1 MPAVIPPPPTVA
13 PATVAQVTVEAAR
26 LPPSP
31 VDRAFAIVTVGEEA
45 IATAPRLDEALVET
59 PGVQLFRRTSSNAS
73 NPTTQGIS
81 VRSIAGSGASRALV
95 TLDGVPQ
102 NDPFGGWVIWSGLP
116 PIGIEQARIVRGAG
130 SGPYGAGALTG
141 VIQLAERTRVA
152 EHGEYDLYAGERGLF
167 GGAAA
172 AALGDVFVTASSE
185 KSNGWIPVRAN
196 RTPFDAPLFFHAS
209 SAAIRWAPDLGGR
222 DLAVRLS
229 GYQEARGA
237 GQVGG
242 DSRALGATL
251 SATLADTS
259 PGIGTGWRLQGWV
272 KHSDLENRTGSRVT
286 GKTTNEQYATPAWGA
301 GFNAALRK
309 DGSAGGWELGVDARA
324 ATGETREHFGTDL
337 TGNRIS
343 GGSQSVAGVY
353 AEGYRQTG
361 PWLFTGGARLDRW
374 ATFDGKRIQTVI
386 SPSEE
391 HPGDRAGWV
400 PTARAGVRR
409 DIGEGFVRG
418 GAYAGFRPPTLNE
431 LYRPFFLAG
440 SATLANADL
449 QPEKLYG
456 AELGGGGSG
465 WEVTGFYNRL
475 DDAITNVTIAP
486 GTAQRQ
492 NAGAVDASGVEAEYD
507 RDVGKQLSFHL
518 AAGYTHARVD
528 GGPNDGLRPAQ
539 TPELTVSGAGTWRPL
554 EPYSLRL
561 QVRYQ
566 GGRFDDDRNTRKL
579 CPFTEV
585 DARADWTLTPRV
597 AVYVAAENLT
607 DAGVQTARAFDGTVS
622 YDQPRTFRL
631 GLILRP

>member
-1 MPAVIPPPPTVA
+1 
-13 PATVAQVTVEAAR
+13 
-26 LPPSP
+26 
-31 VDRAFAIVTVGEEA
+31 
-45 IATAPRLDEALVET
+45 
-59 PGVQLFRRTSSNAS
+59 
-73 NPTTQGIS
+73 
-81 VRSIAGSGASRALV
+81 SIAGSGASRALV

-130 SGPYGAGALTG
+130 AGPYGAGALTG
-141 VIQLAERTRVA
+141 VIQLAERTHVP
-152 EHGEYDLYAGERGLF
+152 EHGEYELYAGERGLL
-167 GGAAA
+167 GAAAA

-185 KSNGWIPVRAN
+185 KSDGWIPVRTG
-196 RTPFDAPLFFHAS
+196 RTAYDAPLFFHAS
-209 SAAIRWAPDLGGR
+209 SAAIRWAPDLGGK

-229 GYQEARGA
+229 GYEEARGA

-242 DSRALGATL
+242 NSRSLGATL

-272 KHSDLENRTGSRVT
+272 KHSDLENRTGSRAT
-286 GKTTNEQYATPAWGA
+286 GLTTNEQYATPAWGA
-301 GFNAALRK
+301 GFNAALRQ
-309 DGSAGGWELGVDARA
+309 DVADGGWEIGADARGA
-324 ATGETREHFGTDL
+324 RGETREHFGANL
-337 TGNRIS
+337 AGNRIS

-353 AEGYRQTG
+353 AEGYRQDG
-361 PWLFTGGARLDRW
+361 PWLVTGGARLDRW

-386 SPSEE
+386 ASSEE
-391 HPGDRAGWV
+391 RPSDRSGWV

-409 DIGEGFVRG
+409 DVGENYVRG
-418 GAYAGFRPPTLNE
+418 AAYAGFRPPTLNE
-431 LYRPFFLAG
+431 LYRPFFLAS

-475 DDAITNVTIAP
+475 EDAITNVTIAP

-492 NAGAVDASGVEAEYD
+492 NAGAVDATGIEAEAD
-507 RDVGKQLSFHL
+507 HRFGDTLRLHA

-539 TPELTVSGAGTWRPL
+539 TPELTLSGAATWRPV
-554 EPYSLRL
+554 ERL
-561 QVRYQ
+561 SARLDVRYE
-566 GGRFDDDRNTRKL
+566 GSRFDDDRNTRKL
-579 CPFTEV
+579 APFTEV
-585 DARADWTLTPRV
+585 GVRCDWTLTREV
-597 AVYVAAENLT
+597 TFYAAAENLT

-622 YDQPRTFRL
+622 YDQPRTLRVGLVFR
-631 GLILRP
+631 P

>member
-1 MPAVIPPPPTVA
+1 MPAVAPPPTVA
-13 PATVAQVTVEAAR
+13 VVTVEAAR

-31 VDRAFAIVTVGEEA
+31 VDRAFSIVTIGEEA
-45 IATAPRLDEALVET
+45 IATAPRLDEALVAT

-102 NDPFGGWVIWSGLP
+102 NDAFGGWVIWSGLP
-116 PIGIEQARIVRGAG
+116 PIDIEQARIVRGAG
-130 SGPYGAGALTG
+130 AGPYGAGALTG
-141 VIQLAERTRVA
+141 VIQLAERTHVP
-152 EHGEYDLYAGERGLF
+152 EHGEYEVYAGERGLL
-167 GGAAA
+167 GAAAA
-172 AALGDVFVTASSE
+172 AALGDVFVTGSSE
-185 KSNGWIPVRAN
+185 TSDGWVPVRTG
-196 RTPFDAPLFFHAS
+196 RTAYDAPLFFHAS

-242 DSRALGATL
+242 NSRSVGATL

-272 KHSDLENRTGSRVT
+272 KHSDLENRTGSRIT
-286 GKTTNEQYATPAWGA
+286 GLTTNEQYATPAWGA

-309 DGSAGGWELGVDARA
+309 DGPEGGWEVGADARG
-324 ATGETREHFGTDL
+324 ATGETREHFGSGL

-353 AEGYRQTG
+353 AEGYRQSG
-361 PWLFTGGARLDRW
+361 PWLITGGARLDRW
-374 ATFDGKRIQTVI
+374 ATFAGKHVQTVI
-386 SPSEE
+386 APSED
-391 HPGDRAGWV
+391 HPADRSGWV

-409 DIGEGFVRG
+409 DIGESYLRG
-418 GAYAGFRPPTLNE
+418 AAYAGFRSPTLNE
-431 LYRPFFLAG
+431 LYRPFTVSG
-440 SATLANADL
+440 TTTQANADL
-449 QPEKLYG
+449 QPEKLFG

-475 DDAITNVTIAP
+475 EDAITNVTI
-486 GTAQRQ
+486 GVGLAQRQ
-492 NAGAVDASGVEAEYD
+492 NAGAVDATGIEAEAD
-507 RDVGKQLSFHL
+507 HRLGEDVSLHL

-539 TPELTVSGAGTWRPL
+539 TPELTLSGAATWSPVQRV
-554 EPYSLRL
+554 SARL
-561 QVRYQ
+561 DVRYE
-566 GGRFDDDRNTRKL
+566 GSRFDDDRNTRKL
-579 CPFTEV
+579 QPFTEV
-585 DARADWTLTPRV
+585 GVRCDWMLTRAVTFY
-597 AVYVAAENLT
+597 AAAENLT
-607 DAGVQTARAFDGTVS
+607 DAGVQTARAFDGTIS
-622 YDQPRTFRL
+622 YDEPRTLRL